1 MRDKHLQDA
10 GDTALLQSLC
20 RAVEEQLVL
29 DPPRV
34 FAAKL
39 GLKLALYLA
48 LAAGSYA
55 LLFQEQDPAR
65 FVLTYVV
72 YGVCVLLFAFNF
84 AHDCAHHTVFRSAR
98 LNHFC
103 FVATYTLLGGHGAS
117 WKQRHIHEHHH
128 APNVLGQDPDLKTT
142 RLIRLIPGSPHL
154 SIHRYQHL
162 YAPLF
167 YTVYTLMWIFVK
179 DVRFLYMRE
188 AGSEAGA
195 EAGAGSDAAARKDFR
210 YHATFWLQKALYL
223 TVIVLLPA
231 LFSGQTL
238 PTILLGFLLMHV
250 TQSLLLLFTFL
261 MTHHV
266 EGTAYPVRDAQGQ
279 IHTSWLRNQILSS
292 NDVHPFSS
300 VANFLLGGF
309 NNHVAH
315 HLFPHIHHLYYPRLS
330 RILYGQLA
338 AHGLTPLHTTYWGGI
353 ASHMRLLRRMGQ
365 GASPA

>member
-1 MRDKHLQDA
+1 MRDKHLQIA
-10 GDTALLQSLC
+10 EDTALLQSLC
-20 RAVEEQLVL
+20 RAVEERLEL
-29 DPPRV
+29 DAPRV

-39 GLKLALYLA
+39 GLKLGLFFA
-48 LAAGSYA
+48 LAAGAYA
-55 LLFQEQDPAR
+55 LLYRVHDPAL
-65 FVLTYVV
+65 FVLCFAL

-84 AHDCAHHTVFRSAR
+84 AHDCAHHTVFRSPR

-128 APNVLGQDPDLKTT
+128 APNVLGQDPDLKVT

-154 SIHRYQHL
+154 PIHRYQHL
-162 YAPLF
+162 YAPFF

-179 DVRFLYMRE
+179 DIRFLYARE
-188 AGSEAGA
+188 EGA
-195 EAGAGSDAAARKDFR
+195 TERKGVR
-210 YHATFWLQKALYL
+210 YHVVFWAQKAIYL
-223 TVIVLLPA
+223 TVLLLLPA

-238 PTILLGFLLMHV
+238 PTLLLGFFVMHI

-266 EGTAYPVRDAQGQ
+266 EGTAYPHRDDAGQ
-279 IHTSWLRNQILSS
+279 IHTSWLRNQVLSS
-292 NDVHPFSS
+292 NDVHPFSAA
-300 VANFLLGGF
+300 ANFLLGGF

-315 HLFPHIHHLYYPRLS
+315 HLFPHIHHLYYPRLN

-338 AHGLTPLHTTYWGGI
+338 AHGLTPPHTTYWGGV

-365 GASPA
+365 G